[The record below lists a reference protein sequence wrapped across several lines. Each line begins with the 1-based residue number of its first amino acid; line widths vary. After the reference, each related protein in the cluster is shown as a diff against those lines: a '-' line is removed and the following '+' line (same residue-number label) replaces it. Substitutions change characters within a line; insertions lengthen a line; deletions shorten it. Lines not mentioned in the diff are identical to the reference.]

1 MSDKIP
7 CTKEGLVKYIQAYAA
22 ASKTG
27 NAVLEGLAGDALAR
41 HIDSL
46 TFKEDLE
53 AMQAEPEVQPPTRK
67 SRQTKVRDLS
77 QTKIY
82 LSK

>member
-27 NAVLEGLAGDALAR
+27 NAVLEGLACYPR
-41 HIDSL
+41 RSL
-46 TFKEDLE
+46 QVHMVHGNEIL
-53 AMQAEPEVQPPTRK
+53 VQHFSEFELTV
-67 SRQTKVRDLS
+67 TVTVRLS
-77 QTKIY
+77 WM
-82 LSK
+82 